1 VKRSPLIS
9 VVDSS
14 EMILAAID
22 LHTSLEE
29 SLLPI
34 ILSDPAA
41 WLRNRAGVT
50 ASLFLCDDLRCI
62 FQACEANALKGRDA
76 VCVAAVDCLRA
87 AGHWSTR
94 EDWGGGSAWTCKR
107 LARFAC
113 SWSARPS
120 PLQGFAIRCVA
131 MRLQHVHR
139 SLLACDRASRSA
151 LRELHA
157 AVERPMRRA
166 S

>member
-1 VKRSPLIS
+1 VKPLIT
-9 VVDSS
+9 VVDTSD
-14 EMILAAID
+14 LRFAAMA
-22 LHTSLEE
+22 LHSDLEE
-29 SLLPI
+29 QLLPI
-34 ILSDPAA
+34 ILSDPAN

-50 ASLFLCDDLRCI
+50 EALFLCDDLRCI
-62 FQACEANALKGRDA
+62 FHACESNALKGRDA
-76 VCVAAVDCLRA
+76 VCLAAVDCLRA
-87 AGHWSTR
+87 AGHWSGR
-94 EDWGGGSAWTCKR
+94 DDWGNGSAWTCKR

-120 PLQGFAIRCVA
+120 PLQGFAIRVVA